1 MTTPSSA
8 ASGANAVTHGCSRQG
23 WAVANQRSSWVTQ
36 KYGPWNSS
44 SDGRI
49 TWAPWAA
56 AWRTSSAVRA
66 MLSPMSGP

>member
-8 ASGANAVTHGCSRQG
+8 ASGASAVTHGCSRQG

-44 SDGRI
+44 EGRI
-49 TWAPWAA
+49 TWAPFEAA
-56 AWRTSSAVRA
+56 SRTKSTVLA
-66 MLSPMSGP
+66 MLAAMSVP